1 MIRELFQYYLDHQD
15 ELVEKFN
22 GKYVVIANDCTI
34 EAYDTEDDAYFQ
46 SEKKYGLGN
55 FLLQLC
61 TPGDSAYT
69 LYYNTPRAIF

>member
-34 EAYDTEDDAYFQ
+34 EAYVTEDDAYFQ